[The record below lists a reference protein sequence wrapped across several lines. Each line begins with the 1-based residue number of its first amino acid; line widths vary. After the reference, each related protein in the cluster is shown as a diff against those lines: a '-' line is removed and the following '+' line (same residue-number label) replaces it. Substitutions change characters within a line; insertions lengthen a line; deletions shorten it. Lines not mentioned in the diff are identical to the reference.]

1 MNSQW
6 WFRGL
11 LITLFTRPSQSLSVR
26 EQGTRLLTAPC
37 TNTELCCF
45 IGQCTEAADD
55 EELNLRLE
63 GLRVMAKGGRGG
75 GGGGGVISISPPSL
89 PPFIPSSSSEDSERQ
104 PGSKADFQ
112 AGRKRGN
119 AARKTDRKGR
129 GRG

>member
-37 TNTELCCF
+37 THTELCCS

-75 GGGGGVISISPPSL
+75 GGGGGRHQYFSPISPPFYSL
-89 PPFIPSSSSEDSERQ
+89 FLQ
-104 PGSKADFQ
+104 
-112 AGRKRGN
+112 
-119 AARKTDRKGR
+119 
-129 GRG
+129 